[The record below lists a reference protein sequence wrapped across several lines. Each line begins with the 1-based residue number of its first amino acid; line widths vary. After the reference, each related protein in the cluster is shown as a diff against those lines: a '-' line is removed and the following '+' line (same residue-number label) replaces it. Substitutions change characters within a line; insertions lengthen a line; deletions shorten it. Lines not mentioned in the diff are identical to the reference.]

1 MNHLRRGTR
10 THAVRVHAQQ
20 GHFPA
25 FPKAAVWFT
34 DRGYNV
40 LLLPAGS
47 MTTTSFLCCEKHFS
61 VFRPLL
67 YHGFCT
73 ASTPCRKFFRFF
85 TKSKSARRYF
95 SYHQAL
101 LLFFRGY
108 ASVFWS
114 KRPFCFA
121 FSQVRQTRSLLTGKA
136 GWNFSSPSTLSS
148 SFSRPCSTAQ
158 RAAFWASVSS
168 ALMSL

>member
-136 GWNFSSPSTLSS
+136 GWNLLLSAS
-148 SFSRPCSTAQ
+148 SFIRSCSTAQ
-158 RAAFWASVSS
+158 RAAFCASVSPS
-168 ALMSL
+168 SMSL

>member
-108 ASVFWS
+108 SAVIR
-114 KRPFCFA
+114 RPG
-121 FSQVRQTRSLLTGKA
+121 QTG
-136 GWNFSSPSTLSS
+136 P
-148 SFSRPCSTAQ
+148 
-158 RAAFWASVSS
+158 S
-168 ALMSL
+168 ALPSPRSGRRAVCSPGKPGGTSVRLPRCRRPSAVPAPRPSGRPSGRWCPRR

>member
-114 KRPFCFA
+114 NRPFCFA

-136 GWNFSSPSTLSS
+136 GWNLPSSASLSS
-148 SFSRPCSTAQ
+148 SCSTAQ

-168 ALMSL
+168 ALISL

>member
-101 LLFFRGY
+101 LLFSGVMLRCSGQRGPS
-108 ASVFWS
+108 AL
-114 KRPFCFA
+114 PFPK
-121 FSQVRQTRSLLTGKA
+121 SGR
-136 GWNFSSPSTLSS
+136 
-148 SFSRPCSTAQ
+148 
-158 RAAFWASVSS
+158 RAACSPGKPGGTS
-168 ALMSL
+168 AHLRWCRPSAVPAPRPSGRPSGHRCRRR

>member
-101 LLFFRGY
+101 LWFFRGY
-108 ASVFWS
+108 SAALSN
-114 KRPFCFA
+114 RPFCFA

-168 ALMSL
+168 ALISL

>member
-73 ASTPCRKFFRFF
+73 ASTR
-85 TKSKSARRYF
+85 AE
-95 SYHQAL
+95 
-101 LLFFRGY
+101 
-108 ASVFWS
+108 
-114 KRPFCFA
+114 
-121 FSQVRQTRSLLTGKA
+121 
-136 GWNFSSPSTLSS
+136 NFSGSLQKAKAPDDIFRIIRHFCG
-148 SFSRPCSTAQ
+148 FSGIIRRPCQTGP
-158 RAAFWASVSS
+158 S
-168 ALMSL
+168 ALPFPRSGRRAVCSRGKPGGTSAHLRWCHPSAVPAPRPSGRPSERRCPQR

>member
-95 SYHQAL
+95 SHHQAL

-108 ASVFWS
+108 SAALSN
-114 KRPFCFA
+114 RPFCFA

-136 GWNFSSPSTLSS
+136 GWNFCSS
-148 SFSRPCSTAQ
+148 SLVSFFSSSCSTAQ

-168 ALMSL
+168 ALISL

>member
-85 TKSKSARRYF
+85 TKAKAPDDIFRIIRHFCGF
-95 SYHQAL
+95 SGVI
-101 LLFFRGY
+101 R
-108 ASVFWS
+108 
-114 KRPFCFA
+114 
-121 FSQVRQTRSLLTGKA
+121 
-136 GWNFSSPSTLSS
+136 
-148 SFSRPCSTAQ
+148 RPCQTGP
-158 RAAFWASVSS
+158 S
-168 ALMSL
+168 ALPFPRSGRRAVCSRGKPDGTSAHPRWCHPSAVPAPRPSGQPSGRRCPQR

>member
-114 KRPFCFA
+114 NRPFCFA

-158 RAAFWASVSS
+158 RAAF
-168 ALMSL
+168 